1 MYFVSC
7 LAVTNYFCQYFF
19 YQPKIYLV
27 KEALWLYYCNTKF
40 IVISL
45 LFMPH
50 EFIHFIDLYGYFAI
64 FALIFIQE
72 IGIPTPIPNELLM
85 LFSGYLSFSGTLNLY
100 LLLLTIISADFL
112 GASVLYTTFYFFG
125 PYLISHKPK
134 WFPLSAQKINSI
146 SARINNGGLWTVFL
160 GRVTPFIRGYI
171 SVIAGLLHIKPKSY
185 VPIALITACLVT
197 CTYVTLGH
205 FLGPYWEQV
214 AAKLTTIKYGVF
226 FIIVIIACYFTIR
239 YFRKKKAKHAAAL
252 TEKTKPFDS

>member
-1 MYFVSC
+1 
-7 LAVTNYFCQYFF
+7 
-19 YQPKIYLV
+19 
-27 KEALWLYYCNTKF
+27 
-40 IVISL
+40 
-45 LFMPH
+45 MPH
-50 EFIHFIDLYGYFAI
+50 EFIHFIDQYGYFAI

-134 WFPLSAQKINSI
+134 WFPLSTQKINSI
-146 SARINNGGLWTVFL
+146 SARINNGGLWSVFL
-160 GRVTPFIRGYI
+160 GRITPFIRGYI

-197 CTYVTLGH
+197 CTYVFTGH
-205 FLGPYWEQV
+205 LLGPYWVQV
-214 AAKLTTIKYGVF
+214 AAKINTIKYIVLF
-226 FIIVIIACYFTIR
+226 IVIVIVCFFAIR
-239 YFRKKKAKHAAAL
+239 YIRKRKAKHDNSASEEIEPLDNNA
-252 TEKTKPFDS
+252 KT